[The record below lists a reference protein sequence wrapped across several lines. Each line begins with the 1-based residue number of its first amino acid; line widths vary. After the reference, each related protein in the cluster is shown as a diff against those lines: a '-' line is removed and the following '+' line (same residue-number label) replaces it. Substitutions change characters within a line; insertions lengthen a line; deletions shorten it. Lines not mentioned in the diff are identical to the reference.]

1 MPAVLNAA
9 NEIVDKTIPVLPKFL
24 KNLKFSI
31 VSTSIKQDRH
41 MSKDLYV
48 LAANNLIKRFYSFI
62 ISKKAKSGGI
72 VVQSRHD
79 GKDYNM
85 PQKFFNIYN
94 ERKTNFYMYEDINEK
109 INKFMICDGYNKEYK
124 DALEVSNTINNL
136 LLSILVSEN
145 EYNFNIQYDHMNRI
159 LNILKEKI
167 YREEIDL
174 LNDNTQKYIQN
185 VLDKYARESEELKY
199 ELSVKNR
206 NIVEREKE
214 IIELT
219 EEINIL
225 KQQLQ
230 TAIINR
236 KSESIIF
243 DILSQVDV
251 KINGIEKQVLV
262 NVNN

>member
-1 MPAVLNAA
+1 
-9 NEIVDKTIPVLPKFL
+9 
-24 KNLKFSI
+24 
-31 VSTSIKQDRH
+31 
-41 MSKDLYV
+41 
-48 LAANNLIKRFYSFI
+48 
-62 ISKKAKSGGI
+62 
-72 VVQSRHD
+72 
-79 GKDYNM
+79 
-85 PQKFFNIYN
+85 
-94 ERKTNFYMYEDINEK
+94 
-109 INKFMICDGYNKEYK
+109 
-124 DALEVSNTINNL
+124 
-136 LLSILVSEN
+136 
-145 EYNFNIQYDHMNRI
+145 MNRI